1 MAFTI
6 LITPELSTIDRV
18 AREQRP
24 IEPKPTRGMDPYVCM
39 SLIADACASFAYG
52 PSDEEIAEARWRW
65 RLFIR
70 GKGWGPARGLLGAS
84 RGIRRA
90 LRLMIRPVLR
100 LARRAPRRPQ
110 WHSMKTVRR
119 LCRV

>member
-1 MAFTI
+1 MGFTI
-6 LITPELSTIDRV
+6 LITPELNTFDRV

-24 IEPKPTRGMDPYVCM
+24 IEPKPERGMDPYVCM
-39 SLIADACASFAYG
+39 SLIADACASFGYG
-52 PSDEEIAEARWRW
+52 PSDEEIAEARRRW

-70 GKGWGPARGLLGAS
+70 GKGWGPAHGLRAA

-90 LRLMIRPVLR
+90 LRSMIRPVLR
-100 LARRAPRRPQ
+100 LARRARRPQQ